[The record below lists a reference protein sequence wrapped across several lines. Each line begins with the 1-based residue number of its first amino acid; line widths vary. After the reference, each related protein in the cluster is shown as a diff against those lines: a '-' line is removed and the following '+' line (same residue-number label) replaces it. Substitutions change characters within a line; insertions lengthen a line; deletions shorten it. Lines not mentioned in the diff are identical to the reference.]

1 MTTIKL
7 SKELQNPRGVYSIP
21 VTPFKDNGELD
32 IKSLRRCIE
41 FCLEK
46 GAHGIV
52 MPVNASEVGTL
63 TDIERDLVLKEGVK
77 TVSGSVHF
85 VAGVT
90 GNSVKQVVERA
101 KIAQDLG
108 ADSIMTM
115 PSVKISSSQYIY
127 DYFGEISKS
136 VDIPLW
142 IQNND
147 MQGKLVPTKV
157 IIDLINDFENII
169 YLKEESGFVG
179 HVISEVVEKV
189 GDKCKSIMGGIGG
202 TFLMDEYR
210 RGSSGTMP
218 AGHFTDIVVSIWN
231 ALDTQKKDKDGN
243 FQVNDQARIDFYKAY
258 LGQVLR
264 AKNEG
269 VNVTGYFP
277 WTLMDNFEWAEGYHP
292 RFGLIHVDFQTQ
304 ERIIKNSGL
313 WFRKLLN

>member
-1 MTTIKL
+1 MTTVKL

-108 ADSIMTM
+108 ADSVMTM
-115 PSVKISSSQYIY
+115 PSVKISSAQYIY

-169 YLKEESGFVG
+169 YLKAESGFAG

-243 FQVNDQARIDFYKAY
+243 FQVNNQARI
-258 LGQVLR
+258 LWESLL
-264 AKNEG
+264 
-269 VNVTGYFP
+269 P
-277 WTLMDNFEWAEGYHP
+277 SLNFER
-292 RFGLIHVDFQTQ
+292 RFGVTAYKWVFWK
-304 ERIIKNSGL
+304 RGIIEGPMTRFPVTKPFDSSDQL
-313 WFRKLLN
+313 ELQKIMDRLSPLMT

>member
-1 MTTIKL
+1 MTTIKM

-32 IKSLRRCIE
+32 IKSLKKCIE

-52 MPVNASEVGTL
+52 MPVNASEVSTL
-63 TDIERDLVLKEGVK
+63 TDIERDLVLKEAIK

-90 GNSVKQVVERA
+90 GNSIEQVTERSR
-101 KIAQDLG
+101 IAQDLG

-115 PSVKISSSQYIY
+115 PAVKISSAQYIY
-127 DYFGEISKS
+127 DYFGEISKT
-136 VDIPLW
+136 VGIPLW

-169 YLKEESGFVG
+169 YLKEESGFAG

-189 GDKCKSIMGGIGG
+189 GSKCKSIMGGIGG

-210 RGSSGTMP
+210 RGASGTMP

-243 FQVNDQARIDFYKAY
+243 FEINDRARI
-258 LGQVLR
+258 LWESLL
-264 AKNEG
+264 
-269 VNVTGYFP
+269 P
-277 WTLMDNFEWAEGYHP
+277 SLNFER
-292 RFGLIHVDFQTQ
+292 RFGVTAYKWVFWK
-304 ERIIKNSGL
+304 RGIIESPATRLPVTKPFDSSDQL
-313 WFRKLLN
+313 ELQKIMDRLSPLMT